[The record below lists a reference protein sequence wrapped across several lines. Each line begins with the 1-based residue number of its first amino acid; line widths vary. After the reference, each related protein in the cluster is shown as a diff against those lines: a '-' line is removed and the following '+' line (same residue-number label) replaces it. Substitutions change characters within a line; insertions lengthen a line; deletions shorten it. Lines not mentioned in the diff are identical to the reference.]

1 MNTFTER
8 FKKCIKNISGDY
20 LGVDIYHTGQ
30 YNEYMGCNRL
40 SFKLI
45 LSILSAS
52 LFWSVFSSVN
62 AQEYR
67 TDYQVEYTVQNQGQK
82 VQTKVAFIIKLTNY
96 TVDKYVKTFSMSFP
110 GSYTIRDVTAK
121 DDYGPISPQITQ
133 DKNAVK
139 ISADYNSPAM
149 GRNSESLLTLE
160 FTQDNLFLVN
170 GNVWEVILPT
180 IENRKEGDYKIVVNL
195 PENDKKISI
204 AKPVPTFIR
213 QNQIVWQNPE
223 TKTIYAVFGDSQTY
237 EMKLTY
243 NLFNPKS
250 TPIYTEIALP
260 PDTLY
265 QKTTLTS
272 LVPPPK
278 SIYQDLDG
286 NLLARYDLNSQEK
299 MTVHYSGLAQVY
311 VRYRDEVKESAQAHF
326 QIQKEYLL
334 SPQPEWEIRN
344 ASYIPASLTTAR
356 QIHNH
361 TVASLQYDYSRLS
374 TKGGRLGA
382 QAALMKPTSAVCTE
396 FTDVFVAL
404 AREKGVYARELQGYG
419 FANDPQLRPL
429 SLTSDVLHA
438 WPEYYDTQQGIW
450 RPIDPTWENTSG
462 IDYFSS
468 FDLNHIVFAIHGKD
482 AQYPLP
488 AGMYKTE
495 NTKDISVA
503 VSSQLLPNET
513 KLKVIKTDIPGLL
526 SSQNRKYSVAI
537 QNAGSIYAWNVP
549 VKIIAGKTRLNYK
562 PVIDSIAPGEMITVP
577 FTAEGKISDTNL
589 EVYLQGKRV
598 YSKALKTGIIPLP
611 AVYVAGFVIVA
622 AVVLLLSR
630 KNK

>member
-1 MNTFTER
+1 MVGT
-8 FKKCIKNISGDY
+8 
-20 LGVDIYHTGQ
+20 
-30 YNEYMGCNRL
+30 RL
-40 SFKLI
+40 FLRLALIFLFSFAI
-45 LSILSAS
+45 LHLHSP
-52 LFWSVFSSVN
+52 VN

-82 VQTKVAFIIKLTNY
+82 VQTKVAFTIKLTNY

-121 DDYGPISPQITQ
+121 DDYGPITPQITQ
-133 DKNAVK
+133 DKNAVR
-139 ISADYNSPAM
+139 ISADYNSPAI
-149 GRNSESLLTLE
+149 GKDSENLLTLE

-180 IENRKEGDYKIVVNL
+180 IENRREGDYKIVVNL

-204 AKPVPTFIR
+204 SKPVPTFIR

-265 QKTTLTS
+265 QKTALTS

-286 NLLARYDLNSQEK
+286 NLLARYDLNPKEK
-299 MTVHYSGLAQVY
+299 VTVHYNGLARVS
-311 VRYRDEVKESAQAHF
+311 VKYRDEVKESVQSHF
-326 QIQKEYLL
+326 QLQKEYLL
-334 SPQPEWEIRN
+334 SSQPEWEIRN
-344 ASYIPASLTTAR
+344 SSYIPSSLTTPR

-382 QAALMKPTSAVCTE
+382 QTALAKPTSAVCTE

-450 RPIDPTWENTSG
+450 RPVDPTWENTSG

-482 AQYPLP
+482 SQYPLP

-503 VSSQLLPNET
+503 VSSLLLPNET
-513 KLKVIKTDIPGLL
+513 ELKVIRADIPGML
-526 SSQNRKYSVAI
+526 SPQNGNYSVAV
-537 QNAGSIYAWNVP
+537 QNAGSIYAWNIP
-549 VKIIAGKTRLNYK
+549 VKIVAGRTKVKYK
-562 PVIDSIAPGEMITVP
+562 PVIESIAPGEIITVP
-577 FTAEGKISDTNL
+577 FTTEGKVSDTNL
-589 EVYLQGKRV
+589 ELYLEGKRV
-598 YSKALKTGIIPLP
+598 YSKKLKTSIIPLP
-611 AVYVAGFVIVA
+611 AVFVAGFVIVA
-622 AVVLLLSR
+622 ATVLLLRR